1 MRDKYYGYKHS
12 LRQYAAIL
20 YRTYPP
26 GFAIFLVR
34 VRVRVGVRV
43 RVRVRV
49 RVIVRVRLGFGLG
62 LSLGFGLGSGSGS
75 RYTMLLPCRG
85 ETRHEGPR
93 TPGQGEFIESNE
105 GMK

>member
-43 RVRVRV
+43 RVRVR
-49 RVIVRVRLGFGLG
+49 GSGLG
-62 LSLGFGLGSGSGS
+62 LDSLPVFHIVMAGCFSRSSWRRSDPLACGS
-75 RYTMLLPCRG
+75 
-85 ETRHEGPR
+85 
-93 TPGQGEFIESNE
+93 
-105 GMK
+105 